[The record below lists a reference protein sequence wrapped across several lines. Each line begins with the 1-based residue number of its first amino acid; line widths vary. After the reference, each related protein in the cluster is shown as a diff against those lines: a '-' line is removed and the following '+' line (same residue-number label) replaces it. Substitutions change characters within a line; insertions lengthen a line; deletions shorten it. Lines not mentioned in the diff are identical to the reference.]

1 MSQGSTESK
10 GSPDGLADDA
20 GVELWGWICETY
32 LNREIAARSDGKPPA
47 SGVGIDQAQVVF
59 RFGRVPEVRF
69 GEEVVGREVVEGRV
83 ELAGL
88 DDAHGLDAVQNV
100 YGFELP
106 TQDSAAGHIT
116 AISRSSGLDL
126 IICGAANAQPI
137 EAELDGADEFID
149 SAESALDGPLGP
161 FANVAFPAAEM
172 LARAELLR
180 LPDPRMSSAKS
191 HGTVRSRYNL
201 WAKFGNTDPRFA
213 VLLNSLG
220 ELQEEAKYR
229 RSQFALTSSK
239 AAEYLET
246 LRDMRR
252 HVDRR
257 PRRTVS
263 LPVGEFVKL
272 TTALKGCT

>member
-1 MSQGSTESK
+1 VIGK
-10 GSPDGLADDA
+10 
-20 GVELWGWICETY
+20 
-32 LNREIAARSDGKPPA
+32 EI
-47 SGVGIDQAQVVF
+47 
-59 RFGRVPEVRF
+59 
-69 GEEVVGREVVEGRV
+69 VEGRV
-83 ELAGL
+83 ELPGL
-88 DDAHGLDAVQNV
+88 VEVHGRNTDQNV
-100 YGFELP
+100 YDFELP
-106 TQDSAAGHIT
+106 TKDSAAGHIT
-116 AISRSSGLDL
+116 AIGRGSGLDL

-180 LPDPRMSSAKS
+180 LPDPTTNSAKT

-201 WAKFGNTDPRFA
+201 WARFGNTDPRFA
-213 VLLNSLG
+213 ALLNSLG
-220 ELQEEAKYR
+220 DLQRKAKYR
-229 RSQFALTSSK
+229 RSQFALTSSE

-246 LRDMRR
+246 LRKMRK

-263 LPVGEFVKL
+263 LSAGEYVRL
-272 TTALKGCT
+272 TTES